1 MPTATT
7 TPNKVAAMLR
17 HFDLFEHPF
26 TLSDSPRWQF
36 VTGTIRSSLDR
47 LLMCISNRNG
57 LASIIGPYGVGKSML
72 VRRLQ
77 EAMTSYGG
85 SEVRLISN
93 PNLTGLQLLKLIC
106 EIYGLEKVRQRDEQL
121 DVFKRF
127 VIDCFDRDIHPVLII
142 DEAHEL
148 SSGHGGFGGFSLLKL
163 LNNYAGGE
171 GRAIS
176 IVLSGTDKLRDKL
189 RRHEEV
195 LSRIAANA
203 NLNAFSEGE
212 FVEMLAFRL
221 DEAQYAGDSAAFF
234 DPEAIQ
240 AIHAVAQGIPRH
252 GVVLAGLAMEA
263 AYRKKERRVTLAAAK
278 EAIASHQIVNIG

>member
-1 MPTATT
+1 MALSTP
-7 TPNKVAAMLR
+7 TPNKVAAVLR

-26 TLSDSPRWQF
+26 TLSDSPRWQY

-47 LLMCISNRNG
+47 LLMCITNRNG

-77 EAMTSYGG
+77 EALVSYGSG
-85 SEVRLISN
+85 EVRLISN

-106 EIYGLEKVRQRDEQL
+106 DVYGLEKVRQRDEQL
-121 DVFKRF
+121 EVFKRY
-127 VIDCFDRDIHPVLII
+127 VIACFEKDVHPVLVI

-203 NLNAFSEGE
+203 NLDAFSETE
-212 FVEMLAFRL
+212 FTDMLAFRL
-221 DEAQYAGDSAAFF
+221 DEAQYSGDSVDFF
-234 DPEAIQ
+234 EPEAIS
-240 AIHAVAQGIPRH
+240 AIHEVARGIPRH

-263 AYRKKERRVTLAAAK
+263 AYELKARKITLAAAK
-278 EAIASHQIVNIG
+278 RAIGSHRIIETV

>member
-1 MPTATT
+1 VPTATT

>member
-1 MPTATT
+1 MATT
-7 TPNKVAAMLR
+7 HVPNKVAAVLR

-26 TLSDSPRWQF
+26 TLSDSPRWQY

-47 LLMCISNRNG
+47 LLMSISNRNG
-57 LASIIGPYGVGKSML
+57 LSSIIGPYGVGKSML

-77 EAMTSYGG
+77 EALMSYGG
-85 SEVRLISN
+85 HEVKLVSN

-121 DVFKRF
+121 EIFKRF
-127 VIDCFDRDIHPVLII
+127 VIDCYAQDKHPVLVI

-203 NLNAFSEGE
+203 NLNPFSESE
-212 FVEMLAFRL
+212 FAEMVAFRL
-221 DEAQYAGDSAAFF
+221 DEAQYPGEATDLFV
-234 DPEAIQ
+234 PEALS
-240 AIHAVAQGIPRH
+240 AIHQVAQGIPRH
-252 GVVLAGLAMEA
+252 GVILAGLALEA
-263 AYRKKERRVTLAAAK
+263 AYDLGQPKVTLAAAQK
-278 EAIASHQIVNIG
+278 AVAAHQIVEH

>member
-1 MPTATT
+1 VPTATT

-263 AYRKKERRVTLAAAK
+263 AYRQKERRVTLAAAK

>member
-1 MPTATT
+1 VPTATT

-176 IVLSGTDKLRDKL
+176 IVLSGTDKLREKL

-263 AYRKKERRVTLAAAK
+263 AYRQKERRVTLAAAK

>member
-1 MPTATT
+1 MATT
-7 TPNKVAAMLR
+7 THTPNKVATILR

-26 TLSDSPRWQF
+26 TLSDSPRWQY

-47 LLMCISNRNG
+47 VLMCITNRNG

-77 EAMTSYGG
+77 EALISYGSG
-85 SEVRLISN
+85 EVRLISN

-106 EIYGLEKVRQRDEQL
+106 EVYGLEKVRQRDEQL
-121 DVFKRF
+121 EVFKRY
-127 VIDCFDRDIHPVLII
+127 VIDCFEKDIHPVLVI

-203 NLNAFSEGE
+203 NLNAFSETE
-212 FVEMLAFRL
+212 FADMLAFRL

-234 DPEAIQ
+234 EPEAVS

-252 GVVLAGLAMEA
+252 GVILAGHAMAAAYELKTRVITVEA
-263 AYRKKERRVTLAAAK
+263 AKLA
-278 EAIASHQIVNIG
+278 ISSHSILEPA

>member
-1 MPTATT
+1 MATT
-7 TPNKVAAMLR
+7 HVPNKVAAVLR

-26 TLSDSPRWQF
+26 TLSDSPRWQY

-47 LLMCISNRNG
+47 LLMSISNRNG
-57 LASIIGPYGVGKSML
+57 LSSIIGPYGVGKSML

-77 EAMTSYGG
+77 EALMSYGG
-85 SEVRLISN
+85 HEVKLVSN

-121 DVFKRF
+121 EIFKRF
-127 VIDCFDRDIHPVLII
+127 VIDCYAQDKHPVLVI

-203 NLNAFSEGE
+203 NLNPFSESE
-212 FVEMLAFRL
+212 FAEMVAFRL
-221 DEAQYAGDSAAFF
+221 DEAQYPGEATDLFA
-234 DPEAIQ
+234 PEALS
-240 AIHAVAQGIPRH
+240 AIHQVAQGIPRH
-252 GVVLAGLAMEA
+252 GVILAGLALEA
-263 AYRKKERRVTLAAAK
+263 AYDLGQPKVTLEAAQK
-278 EAIASHQIVNIG
+278 AIASHQIVEH